1 MSGVRKTIYVPDDFD
16 WDGLQAKAKDM
27 GMSISQL
34 LLSDS
39 DQLARMEAKIDKM
52 ISVKLELPVK
62 DKCWYCEKVHDLR
75 IACPEYVGRNEVTKA
90 EYPETV
96 EDKVI
101 GTVRNFIKE
110 RDYQFHVKPPKGS
123 VKANAAMNSFFK
135 PQPKLKDKAK
145 K

>member
-1 MSGVRKTIYVPDDFD
+1 M
-16 WDGLQAKAKDM
+16 AKKKVTVNIEEKVWLEFKKKAFGSQLEAGQM
-27 GMSISQL
+27 PSISQYL
-34 LLSDS
+34 
-39 DQLARMEAKIDKM
+39 ENM

-75 IACPEYVGRNEVTKA
+75 IACPEYVGRNEVTRT

-96 EDKVI
+96 EDKVV
-101 GTVRNFIKE
+101 GTVSNFIKE
-110 RDYQFHVKPPKGS
+110 RDDQFHVKTPKGP
-123 VKANAAMNSFFK
+123 VKANNAMNSFFK